1 MTMSNFKLQAY
12 KLGELM
18 CDVTQSTLWQPAA
31 DWVQRRASGCTLRCR
46 VGSGQATYHRF
57 DPQYKQHQITYGLR
71 MIQAKHRPDTAS
83 GWLSAREIHKRGYFG
98 GELNTL
104 NLLAHTCCHEFA
116 HLLQQSAGQR
126 FRGSV
131 HNRHFYT
138 ILDELHESGGASAVR
153 HTLAEHAKRLE
164 IPLPKQPF
172 ELASPSQ
179 LTADWRVGD
188 SVYFGQGRQEF
199 QGKVIRVNRKTCTVD
214 GTGKSRGMR
223 YRVPMQMLRHTSVL

>member
-1 MTMSNFKLQAY
+1 MKHPTSQTRQ
-12 KLGELM
+12 LGELM

-31 DWVQRRASGCTLRCR
+31 AWVKSRDSNSTLICR

-71 MIQAKHRPDTAS
+71 MIQAKHQPDTAS

-116 HLLQQSAGQR
+116 HLLQCSAGQR
-126 FRGSV
+126 FHGSV

-138 ILDELHESGGASAVR
+138 ILDELHESGGASVVR
-153 HTLAEHAKRLE
+153 HALAEYAKRLE

-172 ELASPSQ
+172 DLASSSQ
-179 LTADWRVGD
+179 LRADWRVGD
-188 SVYFGQGRQEF
+188 SVHFGQGGQEF

-223 YRVPMQMLRHTSVL
+223 YRVPMQMLKHTPAL